1 MRKVRYNFQECK
13 IFVNFEGR
21 KEQKQIIYLKS
32 DETIHK

>member
-1 MRKVRYNFQECK
+1 MRKVTYKFQECK

-21 KEQKQIIYLKS
+21 KEQKQTIYQKS